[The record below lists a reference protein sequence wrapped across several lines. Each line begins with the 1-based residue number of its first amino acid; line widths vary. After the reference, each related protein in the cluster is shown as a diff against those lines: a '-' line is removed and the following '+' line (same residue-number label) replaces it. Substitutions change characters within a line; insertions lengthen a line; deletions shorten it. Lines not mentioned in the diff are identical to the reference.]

1 MLCKNCGNELLG
13 NEKFCP
19 TCGTPVQL
27 DEREQAISLSETTT
41 VEEPTNFDAAVRRD
55 VYSVVTPALVMEEV
69 DKADATVV
77 EYTPY
82 EEDIVKCQGK
92 LVRINNVGTFLGVLA
107 GIASA
112 WLFGS
117 LHILNFWTIIL
128 VVLIGFMAAEGYK
141 KKFSSPVNEKIS
153 ADNAAIQ
160 EILARSESC
169 IPARYIYANAV
180 NYIRELIAA
189 GRAKTLADAIDR
201 LEEQEHRWEVEAQNN
216 QMILEQKE
224 QSARLRSIEVASWG
238 NFWKR

>member
-27 DEREQAISLSETTT
+27 EEREQAISLTDTTT
-41 VEEPTNFDAAVRRD
+41 VEEPTNFGTSVRRD
-55 VYSVVTPALVMEEV
+55 VYSVVTPVLVMEEV

-82 EEDIVKCQGK
+82 EEDIYECQRK
-92 LVRINNVGTFLGVLA
+92 LASIKSLGTWMRVGIVILSFFMLSA
-107 GIASA
+107 GETGGM
-112 WLFGS
+112 LFIVG
-117 LHILNFWTIIL
+117 I
-128 VVLIGFMAAEGYK
+128 MAAVFAPMAYK
-141 KKFSSPVNEKIS
+141 RSASEPVNEKIS